1 MATRIILG
9 VLAYMLPTFPLG
21 YVWHLVA
28 FHDYYEGL
36 AVYRQDII
44 IPFGVIS
51 MLVQGIAWSL
61 IYWRMFAGEPVVR
74 GAVKFAALAMPIAWS
89 FMVLAVA
96 AKHRMASVSGFLLIE
111 TAFIAVQYLV
121 VSPLIALAFTSV
133 RSSPIDVR
141 ASA

>member
-36 AVYRQDII
+36 AVYRQDVI

-51 MLVQGIAWSL
+51 MLVQGIAWAV

-74 GAVKFAALAMPIAWS
+74 GAAKFAALAMPLAWS

-111 TAFIAVQYLV
+111 TAFMAVQYLV
-121 VSPLIALAFTSV
+121 VSPLIALAFTSM

>member
-21 YVWHLVA
+21 YAWHLVA

-36 AVYRQDII
+36 AVYRQDVI

-51 MLVQGIAWSL
+51 MLVQGIAWAV

-74 GAVKFAALAMPIAWS
+74 GAVKFAALAMPLAWS
-89 FMVLAVA
+89 FLVLAVA

-121 VSPLIALAFTSV
+121 VSPLIALPFTSV
-133 RSSPIDVR
+133 RNSPIDVR